1 MFWSV
6 FEATAAAKQHHVN
19 SNIKKTEKLKK
30 FLFII
35 ITLTICQLNYSQNK
49 ILLTEK
55 DTLNPEIIENIL
67 DFEDIKF
74 KNYILK
80 NIDPN
85 KKKTKIYYY
94 QYFNNI
100 EVTKGEISYVST
112 IKDLNKGI
120 ENDSILNI
128 KLFVKTLD
136 LNKIKVQFF
145 TNYEN
150 SKSQT
155 ENLSFQ
161 KYENEPNEID
171 FNFEDYRN
179 TSEKSQMYFRII
191 IGYYAGRNSNDF
203 DLINSYITSDKFKK
217 INHSFDEDWNY
228 FIFEFEIE

>member
-1 MFWSV
+1 M
-6 FEATAAAKQHHVN
+6 
-19 SNIKKTEKLKK
+19 KKI
-30 FLFII
+30 LFII
-35 ITLTICQLNYSQNK
+35 ITLTISQLNYSQNK
-49 ILLTEK
+49 IQLTEK

-80 NIDPN
+80 NIAPK

-94 QYFNNI
+94 QYFNNL

-112 IKDLNKGI
+112 IKNLNKGI
-120 ENDSILNI
+120 KNDSILNI

-150 SKSQT
+150 AKSKL

-161 KYENEPNEID
+161 KYENEPSEID
-171 FNFEDYRN
+171 IGFEDNKN
-179 TSEKSQMYFRII
+179 TSEKSQMFFRII

-203 DLINSYITSDKFKK
+203 DLINSCITSDKFKK
-217 INHSFDEDWNY
+217 INHTFDEDLNY
-228 FIFEFEIE
+228 FVFEFEIE